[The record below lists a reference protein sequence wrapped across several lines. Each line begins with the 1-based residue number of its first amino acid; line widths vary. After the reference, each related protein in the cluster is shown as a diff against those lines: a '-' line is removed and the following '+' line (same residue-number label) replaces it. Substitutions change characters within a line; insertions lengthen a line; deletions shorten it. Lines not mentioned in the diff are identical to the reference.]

1 MRHPARTHRA
11 LPVSLSRLSR
21 FYTPLRRGPRPP
33 HSVLRAGAGARL
45 AAAALAAAGLWGLTL
60 WALGA
65 WP

>member
-1 MRHPARTHRA
+1 M
-11 LPVSLSRLSR
+11 SLSRLSR

-33 HSVLRAGAGARL
+33 HSVLLRAGAGARL
-45 AAAALAAAGLWGLTL
+45 AAAVLAAAGLWGLTL